1 MVVSIPSFLPDRS
14 WFHHLVGNV
23 PGTEWLGYRGW
34 EGTKALLS
42 YLILPFP
49 NHPGDQEKRLGVESV
64 RCKEQISKPYTFTWK
79 FLVPC
84 PYSSPRLEGTCGK
97 STFLSSNEIN
107 LIKWARRAINRN
119 MYYLLTCSHRDI
131 FISLPHSTKDLRWND
146 FILKGPDKA
155 LSNGY
160 HLDSKEN
167 SENMG
172 QNRGSNRHQHVNRPH
187 LGASLQVENALIVKS
202 ILFREFLQWYKL
214 YQTDTSFHSP

>member
-1 MVVSIPSFLPDRS
+1 MS
-14 WFHHLVGNV
+14 
-23 PGTEWLGYRGW
+23 
-34 EGTKALLS
+34 KKS
-42 YLILPFP
+42 YQQK
-49 NHPGDQEKRLGVESV
+49 HV
-64 RCKEQISKPYTFTWK
+64 
-79 FLVPC
+79 
-84 PYSSPRLEGTCGK
+84 
-97 STFLSSNEIN
+97 
-107 LIKWARRAINRN
+107 
-119 MYYLLTCSHRDI
+119 LLTHLFTQGYI
-131 FISLPHSTKDLRWND
+131 YSLPHSTKDLRWND